1 MASESHSTALNELPT
16 ISNMSNNNMTFQGNQ
31 NSQDNDL
38 VNEILN
44 EIDNQNN
51 NDPNQTAF
59 NRQMD
64 NETNI
69 NKSNT
74 PNPTTDEIQQMNNI
88 NQQNNL
94 NNQYNDNYT
103 QQQTPMVP
111 DMNQI
116 PVGQRMLNMD
126 TSIHTN
132 KMVDQKRQ
140 SSLFSDIKNSL
151 LVSVLVFTIL
161 FLPKNIILSKIPK
174 AIDSN
179 GKISMIGNG
188 VIALLTGIIYFILT
202 KYFM

>member
-103 QQQTPMVP
+103 QQQTPMEP

>member
-16 ISNMSNNNMTFQGNQ
+16 MSNINNNNMTLQGNQ
-31 NSQDNDL
+31 NNQDNDL

-51 NDPNQTAF
+51 NDPNQSAF

-69 NKSNT
+69 NKSNM

-94 NNQYNDNYT
+94 NNLYNDNYP
-103 QQQTPMVP
+103 QQQNQVSPE
-111 DMNQI
+111 MNQI
-116 PVGQRMLNMD
+116 PVNQHMLNMD
-126 TSIHTN
+126 TSIHTS
-132 KMVDQKRQ
+132 KMVDQKKQ
-140 SSLFSDIKNSL
+140 SNLFGDIKNSL
-151 LVSVLVFTIL
+151 LVSVLVFSIL
-161 FLPKNIILSKIPK
+161 FFPKNIILSKIPK

-179 GKISMIGNG
+179 GRISIVGNG

-202 KYFM
+202 KYVM

>member
-16 ISNMSNNNMTFQGNQ
+16 MSNMNNNNMTLQGNQ
-31 NSQDNDL
+31 NNQDNDL

-51 NDPNQTAF
+51 NDPNQSAF

-69 NKSNT
+69 NKSNM

-94 NNQYNDNYT
+94 NNQYNDNYP
-103 QQQTPMVP
+103 QQQNQVSPE
-111 DMNQI
+111 MNQI
-116 PVGQRMLNMD
+116 SSNQHMLNMD

-132 KMVDQKRQ
+132 KMVEQKKQ
-140 SSLFSDIKNSL
+140 NSLFVDIKNSL
-151 LVSVLVFTIL
+151 LVSVLVFSIL
-161 FLPKNIILSKIPK
+161 FFPKNIILSKIPK

-179 GKISMIGNG
+179 GRISMIGNG
-188 VIALLTGIIYFILT
+188 VIALLTGIIYFMLT
-202 KYFM
+202 KYVM

>member
-16 ISNMSNNNMTFQGNQ
+16 MSNMNNNNMTLQGNQ

-51 NDPNQTAF
+51 NDTNQSAF

-64 NETNI
+64 DETNI
-69 NKSNT
+69 NKSNM

-94 NNQYNDNYT
+94 NNQFNDNYI
-103 QQQTPMVP
+103 QQQNQISPE
-111 DMNQI
+111 MNQI
-116 PVGQRMLNMD
+116 SANQHMLNMD

-132 KMVDQKRQ
+132 KMVEQNKQ
-140 SSLFSDIKNSL
+140 NSLFADIKNSL
-151 LVSVLVFTIL
+151 LVAVLVFSIL
-161 FLPKNIILSKIPK
+161 FFPKNIILSKIPK

-179 GKISMIGNG
+179 GRISMIGNG

-202 KYFM
+202 KYVM